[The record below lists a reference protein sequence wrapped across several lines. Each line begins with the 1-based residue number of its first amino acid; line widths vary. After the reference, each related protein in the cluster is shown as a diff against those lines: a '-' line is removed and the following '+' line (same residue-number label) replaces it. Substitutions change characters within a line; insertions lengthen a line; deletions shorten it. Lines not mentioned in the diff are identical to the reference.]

1 MCLVLV
7 SAEVTLTIFYKEKI
21 GVVLLC
27 RDQGVVEDAAQGH
40 GNTLEEGSGILVY
53 PEPLSLFVLGPTW
66 SDLINVEDSDWESD
80 ANDEAN
86 TFEEH
91 ENA

>member
-1 MCLVLV
+1 ME
-7 SAEVTLTIFYKEKI
+7 SKFKN
-21 GVVLLC
+21 
-27 RDQGVVEDAAQGH
+27 R
-40 GNTLEEGSGILVY
+40 NTLEEGSGILVY

-91 ENA
+91 EKAQHSDLKTRVENSYSKIETIYERS